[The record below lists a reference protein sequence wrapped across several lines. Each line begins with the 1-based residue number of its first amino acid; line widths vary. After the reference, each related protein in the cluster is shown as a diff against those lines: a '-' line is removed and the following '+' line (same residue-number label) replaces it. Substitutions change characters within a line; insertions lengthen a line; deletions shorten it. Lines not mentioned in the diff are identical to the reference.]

1 MSFLD
6 SLVDA
11 VKAGSSAIKEVNA
24 EVECIVH
31 QIVGPRSKYY
41 EPQIL
46 KLEPR

>member
-31 QIVGPRSKYY
+31 
-41 EPQIL
+41 
-46 KLEPR
+46 